1 MVGWTGETGLNRL
14 ARLSDDEN
22 LPPVRSVGA
31 NDSETMGPQLIKTLL
46 TLFREVPAAD
56 LGILTDRPDALGL
69 QYRARTDLYSQEP
82 VLTLDYSS
90 GVIAE
95 PFRPVADAQNI
106 INEVTVERVRG
117 ASFVAADTT
126 GQIGRAHV

>member
-31 NDSETMGPQLIKTLL
+31 NDSETMGPQLIKTLM

-69 QYRARTDLYSQEP
+69 QYRARTDLYRSEEHTSELQSLMRISYA
-82 VLTLDYSS
+82 VFCLKTKT
-90 GVIAE
+90 
-95 PFRPVADAQNI
+95 N
-106 INEVTVERVRG
+106 T
-117 ASFVAADTT
+117 
-126 GQIGRAHV
+126 HK

>member
-1 MVGWTGETGLNRL
+1 M
-14 ARLSDDEN
+14 
-22 LPPVRSVGA
+22 
-31 NDSETMGPQLIKTLL
+31 

-82 VLTLDYSS
+82 VLALDYSS

-95 PFRPVADAQNI
+95 PFRPVADAQNL

-117 ASFVAADTT
+117 ASFVAAATT
-126 GQIGRAHV
+126 GPPSPRPPPAGDIERAAGWKGGVITRRC

>member
-1 MVGWTGETGLNRL
+1 
-14 ARLSDDEN
+14 
-22 LPPVRSVGA
+22 
-31 NDSETMGPQLIKTLL
+31 MGPQLIKTLM

-56 LGILTDRPDALGL
+56 LGILTDRPDPLGL

-82 VLTLDYSS
+82 VLTLAYSS

-95 PFRPVADAQNI
+95 PFRPVDDDQNI
-106 INEVTVERVRG
+106 IKEVTVERVRG

-126 GQIGRAHV
+126 GPLSSLDPPDGVGLSDGAPG

>member
-31 NDSETMGPQLIKTLL
+31 NDSETMGPQLIKTLM

-95 PFRPVADAQNI
+95 PFRPVA
-106 INEVTVERVRG
+106 
-117 ASFVAADTT
+117 
-126 GQIGRAHV
+126 IGRAHVRTTVTN